1 MLSVKNLRAQVAG
14 KEILKGIDLEVKAGE
29 GHAIMGPN
37 GSGKSTLASVLAGN
51 EKFTVTG
58 GEATFLEQ
66 DLLSLPIEER
76 ACMGL
81 FLGFQYPVEIPGVSM
96 ANFMKMAVNEQ
107 RKFRGEKPLAPA
119 EFLKLVREKSAIVE
133 LDSKLISRSVNEGF
147 SGGEKKKNEIF
158 QMAMLEPKLAI
169 LDETDSGLDIDALRV
184 VAEGVNKLKTPE
196 TSAIVITHY
205 QRLLDYIKP
214 DIVHVLYKGRIV
226 KTAGPELAL
235 ELEEKGYDWI
245 KEELGEELS

>member
-29 GHAIMGPN
+29 VHAIMGPN

-147 SGGEKKKNEIF
+147 SGGEKKKVE
-158 QMAMLEPKLAI
+158 MLQLLLLKPRLAI
-169 LDETDSGLDIDALRV
+169 LDEADSGLDVDALSVVSRGMELYRRECNGTLLV
-184 VAEGVNKLKTPE
+184 ITHNTRILEHLDVDKVHVMVRGRMVAEGDA
-196 TSAIVITHY
+196 SMIA
-205 QRLLDYIKP
+205 
-214 DIVHVLYKGRIV
+214 DIDSNGF
-226 KTAGPELAL
+226 EQFESLAQAR
-235 ELEEKGYDWI
+235 
-245 KEELGEELS
+245 

>member
-29 GHAIMGPN
+29 VHAIMGPN

-81 FLGFQYPVEIPGVSM
+81 LPG
-96 ANFMKMAVNEQ
+96 
-107 RKFRGEKPLAPA
+107 G
-119 EFLKLVREKSAIVE
+119 
-133 LDSKLISRSVNEGF
+133 
-147 SGGEKKKNEIF
+147 
-158 QMAMLEPKLAI
+158 
-169 LDETDSGLDIDALRV
+169 DSGRV
-184 VAEGVNKLKTPE
+184 DG
-196 TSAIVITHY
+196 
-205 QRLLDYIKP
+205 Q
-214 DIVHVLYKGRIV
+214 LYEDGRER
-226 KTAGPELAL
+226 TAQVPG
-235 ELEEKGYDWI
+235 
-245 KEELGEELS
+245 

>member
-29 GHAIMGPN
+29 VHAIMGPN

-58 GEATFLEQ
+58 GEATCLEQ

-169 LDETDSGLDIDALRV
+169 LDETDSGLDIDAYGRHQVAPVGQCDDCHHPLPASAGLHRARLR
-184 VAEGVNKLKTPE
+184 ACALQGAHHLFGRPFAGAQIGERGVRL
-196 TSAIVITHY
+196 AY
-205 QRLLDYIKP
+205 QRL
-214 DIVHVLYKGRIV
+214 
-226 KTAGPELAL
+226 
-235 ELEEKGYDWI
+235 
-245 KEELGEELS
+245 